1 MKKGWIFV
9 FILLFVSFSIL
20 SWADTKILAIV
31 GNQKITLKEFNRQRH
46 WVEKE
51 RQKPL
56 TQEEMRKLLDRMVIR
71 SLLYQEALRK
81 GLDKDQEV
89 LFRLEEAR
97 KKILTRALLDKKITS
112 SLHYTDEDLK
122 EYYQTHQKDYT
133 IPELASGQ
141 VILIYKFDRNGNDK
155 TNEAQKLA
163 LEIKERMKKGENY
176 RDLHKLY
183 LKKTSLSIQPSQ
195 FSNLTRTLL
204 ERDNPDYAK
213 VVFSLNKGEVGMGET
228 KDRFFVV
235 KVTEKH
241 PPRLKPF
248 KEVKNEVEV
257 VFQNKKGRE
266 ILKGYIDTLKKAT
279 KIETYY
285 ENLPEPNI

>member
-195 FSNLTRTLL
+195 FSNLTRAIL
-204 ERDNPDYAK
+204 ERDNPNYAK

-248 KEVKNEVEV
+248 KEVRNEVEV

>member
-97 KKILTRALLDKKITS
+97 KKILTRALLDKKIAS
-112 SLHYTDEDLK
+112 SLHYTDKDLK

-155 TNEAQKLA
+155 TNEAKKLA

-204 ERDNPDYAK
+204 ERDNPNYAK

>member
-195 FSNLTRTLL
+195 FSNLTRTIL
-204 ERDNPDYAK
+204 ERDNPNYAK

-248 KEVKNEVEV
+248 KEVRNEVEV

>member
-97 KKILTRALLDKKITS
+97 KKILTRALLDKKIAS

-248 KEVKNEVEV
+248 KEVRNEVEV

>member
-195 FSNLTRTLL
+195 FSNLTRAIL
-204 ERDNPDYAK
+204 ERDNPNYAK

-257 VFQNKKGRE
+257 VFQNRKGRQ

>member
-195 FSNLTRTLL
+195 FSNLTRAIL
-204 ERDNPDYAK
+204 ERDNPNYAK